1 MPTTQEVNFG
11 TMLIEQRIATQAQ
24 VKECFAIQTRL
35 PQPAHLG
42 AIMVKKGYLSEHQ
55 ARQLLSMVQTR
66 RSHEATRNGHSN
78 GHSNGYQRNGP
89 PTGAMVRPIQAQAPD
104 ASGVRSPAASGV
116 MAPPQNQDAV
126 NVKLGQ
132 LLIQRGLL
140 SRENAQQALAQTKQY
155 QAAGHSV
162 SLAQVLVQNFGV
174 NEGVCRQLLQDA
186 SITGQQNPSGVHNPM
201 ASGPFNAA
209 ALQQN
214 TQNSCPSC
222 GARVAAQNR
231 CPACGSPIISHPAP
245 AQDPNGSG
253 FHQAMAPGGH
263 APSGYRQAPMGPPPS
278 GPHSSGQMAPM
289 DHTPTLRSRPQSGPV
304 PQIHSPMPHAMAPG
318 LTPGMNGGMNGGL
331 NPSGPVPIFGVD
343 SQSVDP
349 HYPASASNQFQL
361 VGDPVPSGPNSSGK
375 MFNPSNPSG
384 NQAPIETC
392 ISPDDP
398 IAQKMPTVK
407 KPDGSYEIVFGPYDI
422 LGEVARGGMGIVY
435 RARQR
440 DLKRV
445 VALKVMKDGENA
457 SEKQIRRF
465 RRETE
470 AAAKLQ
476 HPNIVA
482 VHEVGCIEGFH
493 FFTMDL
499 IEGDPLDIRIKRGER
514 PPLKEAATIVKEVSQ
529 AIHYAHGKKIVHR
542 DLKPANILMD
552 LDGHPKVTDFGL
564 AKNVDHKSMLTRTGA
579 VVGTPYSMPPEQ
591 ARGDT
596 DIDARCDVYA
606 LGVIL
611 YELMTGKLPF
621 RGETT
626 MEVYHK
632 ILEEDPISPRQH
644 NSRIPRDA
652 EVICLKAMDKERHR
666 RYQTCKD
673 LAEDLQRFYDG
684 EPIKARPLGVFG
696 KVYRKARKNQA
707 AVLVGTAAVCV
718 LSLCFSFFVHR
729 YFERQQHDYYVKAR
743 HEWDNYTSELENQ
756 LITARSSISAASAK
770 IKEKNSQNAIQDLEE
785 SRRILGRLPL
795 LINNQTK
802 FNSRA
807 RAGLYLICLDSTFR
821 NKLFEGDKPKKS
833 PDIEGFLADLK
844 THIEESEIFTDEKTP
859 EDDPFGEVDDTVYF
873 PCTAQDVQDFL
884 SFVESSSVDLGEG
897 GQDLQAYRVE
907 SAMPAKDLRHFYRDI
922 YRERGHAF
930 RLREDELGYKKALS
944 AYKKALEYDSNSKEA
959 LTIRLEIGKVL
970 AASGDLEKSLSTLK
984 ALIAEA
990 PNFTPAYLER
1000 GHIYDRLKRFKEAVK
1015 DYSQVIDKDFEP
1027 IGAYLARGRTFM
1039 KVGLFSK
1046 ALNDFEEVIEHKD
1059 DSFWG
1064 YLERG
1069 RAHMVLGNSEE
1080 AESDLTEAIDLN
1092 ASLPHGYASRAELL
1106 FRLGKFTEATK
1117 DYDVA
1122 LVRGPQYFPAFLGL
1136 GEVHEWKLDY
1146 DEAKRRYLEVL
1157 EAEGKQVDPFKARA
1171 NMALGQLT
1179 AMETDPRT
1187 LKEQVKGD
1195 MAAYDRLLSEQQKK
1209 TLQYLDDA
1217 INLDPDLINAYM
1229 ARGRFYLSGNSFNEA
1244 AKDFK
1249 TAIQLMNKRNKLAAE
1264 FGDGSDDDID
1274 DFEGSSKSELERRR
1288 INHSIAEGLL
1298 GLSLFNAGE
1307 KAQAS
1312 NHFQSSA
1319 SISKSSPLAKI
1330 GFGLLSTDKAKQAE
1344 HYKKSL
1350 QYLRSESNQ
1359 IGAFFKEGKKT
1370 QQQAK
1375 ESRKPEHFTRARR
1388 AFARVLFLNPWH
1400 SLAWYERGRLEVYWE
1415 KNLDGAVDDATK
1427 AIERNK
1433 YLREAYEFRGFLYAK
1448 DLPAPGRGKKNSQY
1462 FLDQAKSEQDFS
1474 AAIALGRE
1482 DAEIAHA
1489 YYGRAL
1495 ARSKSLKSDDVDA
1508 TNKALA
1514 DLEAA
1519 IKKAPKEEKTA
1530 EQLRNKIKYFQLRAE
1545 VYTKINQ
1552 AEKVNLDREQV
1563 QALLKRAKTKAKKF
1577 KDSAIVHQDKRRYNE
1592 AIKKFNRAI
1601 EFDPELSDAF
1611 YHRGLCYLKIGN
1623 FIPGILDFSRALEL
1637 NPRYADQFYNKVYQV
1652 NYVVDLK
1659 RVMDELNKIVE
1670 ERPNVSY
1677 VIFLRGFFYVA
1688 KSEFKEYEA
1697 SDLDKGIADFDACLK
1712 LNTTHVTAR
1721 TYRGLLFYKKK
1732 DYKTAHSDFQA
1743 ALDID
1748 DKSGITYYLKALCLA
1763 TQAGEASA
1771 PEDKTAFQKRAVDC
1785 LNKAF
1790 INSFRGYD
1798 RISKDKGF
1806 ENLKGYPPFER
1817 LMKNKQ

>member
-1 MPTTQEVNFG
+1 
-11 TMLIEQRIATQAQ
+11 
-24 VKECFAIQTRL
+24 
-35 PQPAHLG
+35 
-42 AIMVKKGYLSEHQ
+42 
-55 ARQLLSMVQTR
+55 
-66 RSHEATRNGHSN
+66 
-78 GHSNGYQRNGP
+78 
-89 PTGAMVRPIQAQAPD
+89 
-104 ASGVRSPAASGV
+104 
-116 MAPPQNQDAV
+116 
-126 NVKLGQ
+126 
-132 LLIQRGLL
+132 
-140 SRENAQQALAQTKQY
+140 
-155 QAAGHSV
+155 
-162 SLAQVLVQNFGV
+162 
-174 NEGVCRQLLQDA
+174 
-186 SITGQQNPSGVHNPM
+186 
-201 ASGPFNAA
+201 
-209 ALQQN
+209 
-214 TQNSCPSC
+214 
-222 GARVAAQNR
+222 
-231 CPACGSPIISHPAP
+231 
-245 AQDPNGSG
+245 
-253 FHQAMAPGGH
+253 
-263 APSGYRQAPMGPPPS
+263 
-278 GPHSSGQMAPM
+278 
-289 DHTPTLRSRPQSGPV
+289 
-304 PQIHSPMPHAMAPG
+304 MAPG
-318 LTPGMNGGMNGGL
+318 LTPGANGAL

-349 HYPASASNQFQL
+349 GYPAPSGNQFQL

-579 VVGTPYSMPPEQ
+579 VVGTPYYMPPEQ

-632 ILEEDPISPRQH
+632 ILEEDPIPPRQH

-666 RYQTCKD
+666 RYQTCKE
-673 LAEDLQRFYDG
+673 LAEDLQRFFDG
-684 EPIKARPLGVFG
+684 EPIKARPLGVVG
-696 KVYRKARKNQA
+696 KLYRKAKKNQA
-707 AVLVGTAAVCV
+707 AVLVGAAAVCV
-718 LSLCFSFFVHR
+718 FSLCFSFFVHR

-743 HEWDNYTSELENQ
+743 HEWDNYTSELENK

-785 SRRILGRLPL
+785 SRRILGQLPL
-795 LINNQTK
+795 LMNNQTK

-807 RAGLYLICLDSTFR
+807 RAGLYLVCLDSDFR
-821 NKLFEGDKPKKS
+821 NMLFEGDKPKKS
-833 PDIEGFLADLK
+833 PDIPAFLERLK

-873 PCTAQDVQDFL
+873 PCTAEDVKDFL
-884 SFVESSSVDLGEG
+884 KFVESSSVDLGEG
-897 GQDLQAYRVE
+897 GQELQAYRVE

-930 RLREDELGYKKALS
+930 RLRDDELGFKKALS

-959 LTIRLEIGKVL
+959 LAIRLEIGKVQ
-970 AASGDLEKSLSTLK
+970 AASGDLEQSLKTLK
-984 ALIAEA
+984 SLIAEA

-1000 GHIYDRLKRFKEAVK
+1000 GHIYDQLKRYQEAVK

-1027 IGAYLARGRTFM
+1027 IGAYLARGRTYM
-1039 KVGLFSK
+1039 KVGLFTK

-1069 RAHMVLGNSEE
+1069 RAHMVLGNAEE

-1122 LVRGPQYFPAFLGL
+1122 LVRGPQYYPAFLGL

-1146 DEAKRRYLEVL
+1146 EEAKRRYLEVL
-1157 EAEGKQVDPFKARA
+1157 EAEGKQVDPYKAQA

-1179 AMETDPRT
+1179 AMESDPRT

-1195 MAAYDRLLSEQQKK
+1195 MAAYQRLLSEKQDE
-1209 TLQYLDDA
+1209 TLKYLDEA
-1217 INLDPDLINAYM
+1217 INLDPDLIDAYM
-1229 ARGRFYLSGNSFNEA
+1229 ARGRFYLSSNSFNEA
-1244 AKDFK
+1244 AKDFE

-1274 DFEGSSKSELERRR
+1274 DFGEGSSRSELERRR
-1288 INHSIAEGLL
+1288 VNHSIAEALL
-1298 GLSLFNAGE
+1298 GLSLYNSG
-1307 KAQAS
+1307 KRDQAE
-1312 NHFQSSA
+1312 NHFKNA
-1319 SISKSSPLAKI
+1319 DSISKSSPLAKI
-1330 GFGLLSTDKAKQAE
+1330 GFGLLSRDKGKQASFF
-1344 HYKKSL
+1344 KSSL
-1350 QYLRSESNQ
+1350 SGLKNEKNQ

-1415 KNLDGAVDDATK
+1415 KNLDGAVEDASK
-1427 AIERNK
+1427 AIERNQ

-1448 DLPAPGRGKKNSQY
+1448 DLPAEGRGKKGSKH
-1462 FLDQAKSEQDFS
+1462 FIDQKKSERDFS
-1474 AAIALGRE
+1474 AAIALGGE
-1482 DAEIAHA
+1482 DAAIAHA

-1495 ARSKSLKSDDVDA
+1495 ARSKSLIGDNEDA
-1508 TNKALA
+1508 TKKALA
-1514 DLEAA
+1514 DLEDA

-1530 EQLRNKIKYFQLRAE
+1530 KQLRNKIKYFQLRAE
-1545 VYTKINQ
+1545 IYGKINQ
-1552 AEKVNLDREQV
+1552 ADKVAADKAQV

-1577 KDSAIVHQDKRRYNE
+1577 KDSAVVHQDKRRYNE
-1592 AIKKFNRAI
+1592 AIKNFNRAI

-1712 LNTTHVTAR
+1712 LNKTHVTAR
-1721 TYRGLLFYKKK
+1721 TYRGLLYFKKK
-1732 DYKTAHSDFQA
+1732 DYKTAHSDFRA
-1743 ALDID
+1743 ALAID
-1748 DKSGITYYLKALCLA
+1748 NKSGITYYLQAHCLA
-1763 TQAGEASA
+1763 TQAGEAGT
-1771 PEDKTAFQKRAVDC
+1771 PEEKVSLQKEAVKSLKQAFD
-1785 LNKAF
+1785 
-1790 INSFRGYD
+1790 NSFRGYD
-1798 RISKDKGF
+1798 RIGKDKGF
-1806 ENLKGYPPFER
+1806 EYLKGFPPFEK